1 MGFILS
7 NFINLTNL
15 SNFAC
20 IFYFFLYIFVSLNFF
35 MILMLF
41 IKYRTLNFLENLK
54 HLNLISKSFRFLGYG
69 ISILL
74 FSFIGIPP
82 LTGFFTKLV
91 VFQNLTNSS
100 EYVLLFIMIFFTVL
114 SAFYYLRLIR
124 KIFFIKKINGV
135 LLVKISKLSI
145 LMFLIL
151 VSFNLFF
158 IFLLPMLTFF
168 LDFILHFM

>member
-7 NFINLTNL
+7 NFINLTSL
-15 SNFAC
+15 SNFAS
-20 IFYFFLYIFVSLNFF
+20 IFYFYLYIFVSLNFF

-41 IKYRTLNFLENLK
+41 IKYRSLNFLDNLK
-54 HLNLISKSFRFLGYG
+54 HLSLISKSFRFLGYG

-91 VFQNLTNSS
+91 VFQNLSNSS
-100 EYVLLFIMIFFTVL
+100 EYALLFIMIFFTVL
-114 SAFYYLRLIR
+114 SSFYYLRLIR
-124 KIFFIKKINGV
+124 KIFFVKKINGV
-135 LLVKISKLSI
+135 LLIKLSKLSI

-158 IFLLPMLTFF
+158 IFLLPIFTFF
-168 LDFILHFM
+168 LDFILQFI